1 MKKVCLVV
9 ILLSISIALFSAC
22 SKAGDQE
29 TTSLSTT
36 VMGEV
41 AKSYF
46 NQYDEGKTIVYET
59 DNRETLKL
67 EHYDKSGA
75 LKYIECYLY
84 DDYGSLYGY
93 SYYDKDQKFVARY
106 LFAGEK
112 IGYFFE
118 DDTFMNENE
127 FSRRMND
134 LGAHTP

>member
-75 LKYIECYLY
+75 LKYIEHYLY